1 MIPLTDETTHPRLK
15 RRFPAIV
22 VLLILAN
29 VVVFALEVVNGP
41 DWALQYA
48 LVPDNI
54 AHGVALWTI
63 FTSMFIHAGLL
74 HLGGNML
81 YLWVFGEELD
91 KHYLGPVRFLIFY
104 FLCGIAATGLQVIID
119 PSLDVPN
126 LGASGAIAGVLGGF
140 LLMFPRDRILT
151 IIFVPIPLP
160 AHISAVVLIGF
171 WFLIQVGS
179 GLLSLGSM
187 GSGGVAYFAH
197 IGGFIAGLLLV
208 KLFAEPQ
215 PSPYADSRA

>member
-22 VLLILAN
+22 IVLILAN

-48 LVPDNI
+48 LVPANI

-126 LGASGAIAGVLGGF
+126 LGASGAIAGVLSGF

-151 IIFVPIPLP
+151 LIFVPIPLP
-160 AHISAVVLIGF
+160 AHISAIVLIGF

-197 IGGFIAGLLLV
+197 IGGFIAGLALV

-215 PSPYADSRA
+215 PSPYASGPA